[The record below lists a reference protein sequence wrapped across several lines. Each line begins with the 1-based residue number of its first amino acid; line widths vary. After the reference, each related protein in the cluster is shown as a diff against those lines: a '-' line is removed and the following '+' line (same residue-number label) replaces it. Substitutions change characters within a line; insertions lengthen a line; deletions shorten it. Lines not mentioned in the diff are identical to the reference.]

1 MCVDVSAR
9 SIDISATITIAT
21 LHSSG
26 SKPVGDP
33 EQFNASKRESASS
46 FQVRSMAQSVL
57 GEHVPFPIQKS
68 IKPHYFLTKELPDRP
83 LVLRDMPS
91 DLGDLFPEV
100 ASQRIEVWLYIN
112 ETGGIDQKLFKTSDQ
127 PPYAEL
133 LLHEQFVNMQ
143 FHPGKIDGIP
153 VKSKLRIE
161 VTIES
166 AAIPKIDSN
175 RSLVQ

>member
-1 MCVDVSAR
+1 M
-9 SIDISATITIAT
+9 
-21 LHSSG
+21 
-26 SKPVGDP
+26 
-33 EQFNASKRESASS
+33 
-46 FQVRSMAQSVL
+46 
-57 GEHVPFPIQKS
+57 
-68 IKPHYFLTKELPDRP
+68 
-83 LVLRDMPS
+83 RDMPS

-112 ETGGIDQKLFKTSDQ
+112 ETGGIDQILFKTSDQ

-133 LLHEQFVNMQ
+133 LLHEQFVKMQ

-161 VTIES
+161 VTNES
-166 AAIPKIDSN
+166 GAIPKIDSN